1 MSRRS
6 LIGEALASNAAV
18 EPMPDGAPTTPS
30 SPRSFTNRRLEGFT
44 EAARMVKR
52 PTIRL
57 KPSEC
62 SIWPGNAR
70 DYALLTEDRVRSLID
85 SIQAE
90 NGNRIPVV
98 VRRTPNAQ
106 KQYELVI
113 GTRRHWAIAWLNAN
127 HYPDIELVAIIEDLD
142 DEAAFRLA
150 DIENREREDISDLE
164 RGENYKAAV
173 NAYYDGVQARLAD
186 RVKVSKSMLARYIGL
201 TEIPQTIISAF
212 SSPMDLQVRHGDK
225 LLPALRTPALRD
237 RMEEAA
243 KVIAAE
249 QAFRQSDDHEPI
261 GGADVVARYD
271 IAARAVAEDRDRSEG
286 RDDRSSGPR
295 SVSCADDHAETN
307 GFVDG
312 RHSRGAPAS
321 DRKGQDL
328 ETGDAPMRWQ
338 IARISA
344 LPATLKSGLLPF
356 CFKDLYVMS
365 HAWDDGRVGGN
376 SS

>member
-6 LIGEALASNAAV
+6 LIGEALASN
-18 EPMPDGAPTTPS
+18 TTAESVQESASTSPS
-30 SPRSFTNRRLEGFT
+30 ASRSFTNRRLEGFT

-70 DYALLTEDRVRSLID
+70 DYALLSEDRVRSLID

-98 VRRTPNAQ
+98 VRRTPSGER
-106 KQYELVI
+106 QYELVI
-113 GTRRHWAIAWLNAN
+113 GTRRHWAISWLNTN

-164 RGENYKAAV
+164 RGQNYKTAV
-173 NAYYDGVQARLAD
+173 DNYYEGVQARLAD
-186 RVKVSKSMLARYIGL
+186 RVKISKSMLARYIGL
-201 TEIPQTIISAF
+201 TEIPHTIISAF
-212 SSPMDLQVRHGDK
+212 NSPMDLQVRHGDK
-225 LLPALRTPALRD
+225 LLPPLRTPALRS

-249 QAFRQSDDHEPI
+249 QAFRQSDDQEPI
-261 GGADVVARYD
+261 GGADVVARL
-271 IAARAVAEDRDRSEG
+271 IKATASRAGRSQKTVIEAQGATIGLVERDRSRG
-286 RDDRSSGPR
+286 LTITLNPTDLS
-295 SVSCADDHAETN
+295 ADDILEALRPLIENAKILKRT
-307 GFVDG
+307 
-312 RHSRGAPAS
+312 SR
-321 DRKGQDL
+321 
-328 ETGDAPMRWQ
+328 
-338 IARISA
+338 
-344 LPATLKSGLLPF
+344 
-356 CFKDLYVMS
+356 
-365 HAWDDGRVGGN
+365 
-376 SS
+376 